1 MILLL
6 QKLFVL
12 KLGNLIKEKKINGI
26 ILAGDFNSRGII
38 WEKTESVKKIVPRL
52 QENADNK
59 KKRENFIKSVNESGL
74 IQNIYFKT
82 YIGTLLRDSLDLVF
96 TDKECKV
103 AQDQILGSSGH
114 IGINW
119 KYKIPIEIKK
129 IARRYWIDEDWLTI
143 KKEIDTKFKTFTEVY
158 EDVCKCMTESQSAT
172 ETAVNI
178 D

>member
-1 MILLL
+1 MR
-6 QKLFVL
+6 K
-12 KLGNLIKEKKINGI
+12 KEINGI
-26 ILAGDFNSRGII
+26 ILAGDFNFPDII
-38 WEKTESVKKIVPRL
+38 WEKTESDEKIVPRL
-52 QENADNK
+52 VKKAKDLKKNK
-59 KKRENFIKSVNESGL
+59 AFIESVNDSKL
-74 IQNIYFKT
+74 YQNIDFKT
-82 YIGTLLRDSLDLVF
+82 FISTLKRNSLDLVF
-96 TDKECKV
+96 TDKKCREV
-103 AQDQILGSSGH
+103 AQDQILGFSGH